1 MARALELARLG
12 WGQTKPN
19 PMVGAVVVREDEM
32 VGEGFHAR
40 AGEPHAEI
48 IALSKAADKSKGAT
62 LYVTLEP
69 CNHHGRTL
77 PCTNAIIAAGIK
89 RVVAAVGDPN
99 PEAAGGAAKLRESGI
114 EVDFGVLEIEAREL
128 NAAFLGSF
136 SLDRPWV
143 TLKLAVSLD
152 GAIAD
157 AKRSRGWLTGAQART
172 EVQRLR
178 AISDGVAVGIAT
190 AIADD
195 PLLTARM
202 DPPPV
207 AQPTRIVFDRHAR
220 LSALSAL
227 ARTAREVPTIIVT
240 TSRTKLPAGLA
251 NAGVEGLPAYDV
263 LDALKKLKARGIR
276 SLLVEGGAGLAASV
290 LAANCV
296 DRLIIF
302 QAPIVLGAGS
312 LGAFSGIAPQD
323 LANAPRFH
331 ALSTQRFG
339 DDVMTIYSPMQS

>member
-1 MARALELARLG
+1 MARALELAHLG

-19 PMVGAVVVREDEM
+19 PMVGAVVASGDEI

-48 IALSKAADKSKGAT
+48 IALSKAGEKAKGAT

-69 CNHHGRTL
+69 CNHHGRTP
-77 PCTNAIIAAGIK
+77 PCTTAIIAAGIK

-114 EVDFGVLEIEAREL
+114 EVDFGVMEMAAREL
-128 NAAFLGSF
+128 NAAFLASF

-157 AKRSRGWLTGAQART
+157 AKRSQGWLTGAQARI

-178 AISDGVAVGIAT
+178 AVSDGVAVGIAT

-195 PLLTARM
+195 PLLTART

-207 AQPTRIVFDRHAR
+207 VQPTRIVFDRHAR
-220 LSALSAL
+220 LSGLSAL
-227 ARTAREVPTIIVT
+227 ARTARDVPTVVVT
-240 TSRTKLPAGLA
+240 TTRAKLPADLA
-251 NAGVEGLPAYDV
+251 NAGVQAVTARDIT
-263 LDALKKLKARGIR
+263 DALKKLKARGIN

-290 LAANCV
+290 LAADCV
-296 DRLIIF
+296 DRMIIF

-312 LGAFSGIAPQD
+312 LGAFSGIAPHD
-323 LANAPRFH
+323 LANAPHFH
-331 ALSTQRFG
+331 ALRTQRFG
-339 DDVMTIYSPMQS
+339 DDVMTVYAPTKS

>member
-1 MARALELARLG
+1 MARALELAHLG

-19 PMVGAVVVREDEM
+19 PMVGAVVVREDEI

-48 IALSKAADKSKGAT
+48 IALSKAADKSKSAT

-69 CNHHGRTL
+69 CNHHGRTP
-77 PCTNAIIAAGIK
+77 PCTNAIIAGGIK

-99 PEAAGGAAKLRESGI
+99 PEAARGAAKLRENGI
-114 EVDFGVLEIEAREL
+114 EVEFGVLEIEAREL
-128 NAAFLGSF
+128 NAAFLASF
-136 SLDRPWV
+136 SLNRPWV

-263 LDALKKLKARGIR
+263 LDALKKLKALGIR

-290 LAANCV
+290 LAAECV

-312 LGAFSGIAPQD
+312 LGAFSGIAPHD
-323 LANAPRFH
+323 LANARRFH
-331 ALSTQRFG
+331 ALRTQRFG

>member
-1 MARALELARLG
+1 MARALELAHRG

-19 PMVGAVVVREDEM
+19 PMVGAVLVRENEI
-32 VGEGFHAR
+32 VGEGFHSR

-48 IALSKAADKSKGAT
+48 VALTKAADKSNGAT

-69 CNHHGRTL
+69 CNHHGRTP

-99 PEAAGGAAKLRESGI
+99 PEASGGAAKLRENGI
-114 EVDFGVLEIEAREL
+114 EVVFGVLEVEAREL
-128 NAAFLGSF
+128 NAAFLASF
-136 SLDRPWV
+136 SRDRPWV

-152 GAIAD
+152 GAISD

-207 AQPTRIVFDRHAR
+207 TQPTRIVFDRHAR
-220 LSALSAL
+220 LSALSGL
-227 ARTAREVPTIIVT
+227 ARTARETPTIVVT

-263 LDALKKLKARGIR
+263 LDAMKKLKARGIR
-276 SLLVEGGAGLAASV
+276 SILVEGGAGLAASV
-290 LAANCV
+290 LAAECV

-312 LGAFSGIAPQD
+312 LGAFSGIAPHD

-331 ALSTQRFG
+331 ALRTQRFG